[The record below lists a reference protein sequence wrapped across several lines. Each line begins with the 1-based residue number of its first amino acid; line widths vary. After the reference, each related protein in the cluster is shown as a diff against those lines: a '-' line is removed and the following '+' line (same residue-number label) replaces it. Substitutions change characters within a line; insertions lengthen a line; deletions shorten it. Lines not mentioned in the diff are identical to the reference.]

1 MDQKQSIQEG
11 VKNNHNLTVNNQVA
25 LKKCSSDIK
34 TLISNSLISNSDFKT
49 QRNKASIL
57 WKQRVITT
65 PKTCQTLTKHWKV
78 IYPVI
83 ENIKYNQILC
93 SSMKTKN
100 DFYASQNDIF

>member
-1 MDQKQSIQEG
+1 LIINFDQNASQNDTEKPYKMTMFQIELLSSSKMDQKQSIQEG

-57 WKQRVITT
+57 
-65 PKTCQTLTKHWKV
+65 
-78 IYPVI
+78 
-83 ENIKYNQILC
+83 
-93 SSMKTKN
+93 
-100 DFYASQNDIF
+100 